1 MNTKNKSDKTDLVAC
16 AIFLKKKK
24 YKYKVRPRLP
34 RPTALPS
41 ERQGRAT
48 KVATF
53 GRAAQS
59 LALLSD
65 SSEYTYKAVGR
76 DSRSV
81 TAAYRGR

>member
-24 YKYKVRPRLP
+24 IQIQSTSR
-34 RPTALPS
+34 TA
-41 ERQGRAT
+41 AT
-48 KVATF
+48 DSIALGAT
-53 GRAAQS
+53 GKSDQSRAAQS